1 MADARAAS
9 APQDQSRHYIFAA
22 ADVTGIAAAS
32 SIDTLLAAAGDIF
45 DVALAGD
52 HELHLLMGM
61 LGIDL
66 APPVVLPA
74 PADFA
79 ALFDYSESLLPV
91 FDPDGYDTFHAEWL
105 RLSGRESTMDEYGH
119 LIFLLG
125 RAGSW
130 NARAARF
137 VLRES

>member
-1 MADARAAS
+1 MADARPAS
-9 APQDQSRHYIFAA
+9 APQGESRHYIFAA
-22 ADVTGIAAAS
+22 ADVTGTAAAS

-45 DVALAGD
+45 AVALAGD
-52 HELHLLMGM
+52 HELHLLMGL

-66 APPVVLPA
+66 APPVLLPA

-79 ALFDYSESLLPV
+79 ALFDYSDSFLPV
-91 FDPDGYDTFHAEWL
+91 FNPDGYDTFHAEWL
-105 RLSGRESTMDEYGH
+105 SLSGREPTMDEYGQ
-119 LIFLLG
+119 LIFLQG

-137 VLRES
+137 ILRET